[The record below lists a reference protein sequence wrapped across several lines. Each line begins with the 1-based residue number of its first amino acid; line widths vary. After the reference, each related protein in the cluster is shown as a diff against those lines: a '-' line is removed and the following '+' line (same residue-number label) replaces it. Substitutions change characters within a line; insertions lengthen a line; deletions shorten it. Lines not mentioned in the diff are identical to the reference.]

1 MLGNTDYTGFF
12 VGQTINTL
20 ELHFQRTVPP
30 VANQFNKIYRQALNL
45 NIFGYVPKTIAMNQ
59 DGSFNT
65 VYVNE

>member
-1 MLGNTDYTGFF
+1 MGNTDYTGFY

-30 VANQFNKIYRQALNL
+30 SASKFKNIYRQALYL
-45 NIFGYVPKTIAMNQ
+45 NVFGYVPKTISMNN
-59 DGSFNT
+59 DGSFNV